1 MRLPTRSQS
10 FCQEK
15 MLENRPL
22 TGLGFLVEMRRSGP
36 ILPGRSDP
44 PAGAFDSPYRRFR
57 ENGLDMRG
65 TNIIFL
71 QDFEGSRFPACRG

>member
-1 MRLPTRSQS
+1 MRLPTRSRF
-10 FCQEK
+10 FCQGK

-36 ILPGRSDP
+36 ILQGWSDP
-44 PAGAFDSPYRRFR
+44 PPAASDSPHRRFH

-71 QDFEGSRFPACRG
+71 QDFEGSRLPACRR

>member
-22 TGLGFLVEMRRSGP
+22 TGLGFLVKQHCSGP

-44 PAGAFDSPYRRFR
+44 PAVATDSPHRRFH

-65 TNIIFL
+65 SNIIFPL
-71 QDFEGSRFPACRG
+71 DFEGSRFPACRR